1 MSSVELSKM
10 LRKTLSQ
17 TLSSELE
24 FCPQLKSIKRWCDS
38 LTPPLST
45 ATLHLLKM
53 YVEVWYG
60 RTIYL
65 HMKPIYEQVKIVRD
79 IHGTK
84 HLKPSN
90 PDRATNYVWE
100 GDGDWHH

>member
-24 FCPQLKSIKRWCDS
+24 FSPKLKSIKRWCDG
-38 LTPPLST
+38 LTPPLSN
-45 ATLHLLKM
+45 AALHLLKM
-53 YVEVWYG
+53 YTEVWYG

-65 HMKPIYEQVKIVRD
+65 HLKPIEEQVKIVRKT
-79 IHGTK
+79 HGTK
-84 HLKPSN
+84 HWEPSN
-90 PDRATNYVWE
+90 PDRATSYVWE
-100 GDGDWHH
+100 GDGDWHQ